1 MIEKKWKYRSSNS
14 TSSAADNI
22 SRKLN
27 IPPVIASILLNRG
40 INENDIPS
48 FLSKSMKN
56 VHNPLL
62 FNDMKKA
69 VNRILQA
76 VENKEKITIY
86 GDYDVDGITSTTLM
100 LDFLTS
106 IGADASFY
114 IPDRRDEGYGINIK
128 AVNRFIKQGIKLMIS
143 VDCGITA
150 LGEISFAKLLG
161 MDVIVTDHHTCKERL
176 PEDACAIINPKT
188 PGSEYPFDGLAGVGV
203 AFKLVLALAM
213 ALKMNTTQCFMK
225 YADIAA
231 IGTIA
236 DVVPL
241 TDENRIIVDRGIK
254 AMRSSMRPGV
264 AALFKAAGAQLNTLS
279 ADSIAFTLAPRLNA
293 AGRLGAAATG
303 VELLM
308 ASDTEEAA
316 KIAEKLDCE
325 NTERRLTEQK
335 IYDEA
340 LSLIAEDI
348 NFEKKKVIVLAKKGW
363 HQGVIG
369 IVASRI
375 CELFYKPCIL
385 ISLDENG
392 EGKGSGRSIPSFD
405 LFDALSQCEDKL
417 NEFGGHSAAAGLG
430 IDEADIEEFSRRI
443 NKYADGRLSV
453 SNMIPELGIDCRVSA
468 KDVSVESAK
477 LLETLEP
484 FGMGNEKPIF
494 SLSDSRI
501 AAISRVGIDGRHLR
515 LKLQNDG
522 KYINCIGFNFG
533 DLCDTMHEG
542 DSADV
547 AFYMETNNYQG
558 YENVQLNIKDIKR
571 R

>member
-1 MIEKKWKYRSSNS
+1 MIEKKWKYRSSDS
-14 TSSAADNI
+14 TGNAADSI
-22 SRKLN
+22 SKKLN
-27 IPPVIASILLNRG
+27 IPPVIAAILLNRG

-76 VENKEKITIY
+76 VKNKEKIMIY

-106 IGADASFY
+106 IGADVSFY

-128 AVNRFIKQGIKLMIS
+128 AVNRFIKQGIKLMIT

-150 LGEISFAKLLG
+150 LGEVSFAKLLG

-188 PGSEYPFDGLAGVGV
+188 PDSEYPFDGLAGVGV

-254 AMRSSMRPGV
+254 AMCSSMRPGV

-293 AGRLGAAATG
+293 AGRLGTAATG

-308 ASDTEEAA
+308 ASDDAEAA
-316 KIAEKLDCE
+316 EIAEKLDCE

-348 NFEKKKVIVLAKKGW
+348 NFEKKKVIVLAKKDW

-443 NKYADGRLSV
+443 NKYADGMLSV
-453 SNMIPELGIDCRVSA
+453 SNMVPELGIDCSVSA

-494 SLSDSRI
+494 SLSNSRI
-501 AAISRVGIDGRHLR
+501 AAISRVGADGRHLR
-515 LKLQNDG
+515 LRLQKDG

-547 AFYMETNNYQG
+547 AFYMEINNYQG

-571 R
+571 C